1 MAAAHKVGFMY
12 FLSFWGFFFLG
23 GGKFA
28 FLLTLYS
35 MIVAGVDVCADQNV
49 RRSLNFIGQ
58 RQEMVPFDF
67 LFFFCTVVKEQPST
81 LET

>member
-1 MAAAHKVGFMY
+1 MSLFFRWHGRRSQSGLHV
-12 FLSFWGFFFLG
+12 FLIVLVLFSG
-23 GGKFA
+23 GEKFA

-58 RQEMVPFDF
+58 RQKWFP
-67 LFFFCTVVKEQPST
+67 LITFFFFFA
-81 LET
+81 LW